1 MYLPLLSITS
11 ILLRL
16 DVIGSLWPHSTGL
29 AICMITGRSDK
40 GYQLNCDRATSNI
53 YHGTEG
59 SLASDE
65 LHNYRIIRLRGGSSR
80 SSAAVL
86 GSSSL

>member
-1 MYLPLLSITS
+1 MS

-16 DVIGSLWPHSTGL
+16 DVIVSLWPHSTGL

-65 LHNYRIIRLRGGSSR
+65 LHNYRIIRLRGGSTVQSTSR
-80 SSAAVL
+80 AHYNIQCL
-86 GSSSL
+86 NI